1 LTLRCAVAVP
11 VLFCLVQA
19 SVHAETRPLELKW
32 GELAPTIQGHQV
44 ELTLTGGTRVTGD
57 VAAIRDDGMVL
68 DVKKTSDAKA
78 YPKGNASVPRGS
90 VQLVKL
96 KRSGAWSIE
105 RGGGRRLC
113 SRLNPGQCGPGDRSL
128 PRDRRSDVSWRISA
142 WHASQP
148 AGHHYPGSAVN
159 GVKNGR
165 RFPALSPDGSR
176 PQSSLAGG
184 QHIITSPS
192 RYQPR
197 SRIRS

>member
-1 LTLRCAVAVP
+1 MTLRCAVAVP

-96 KRSGAWSIE
+96 KRSGAWGKTLGTTLGVLSGVVV
-105 RGGGRRLC
+105 GGYVAG
-113 SRLNPGQCGPGDRSL
+113 STQDNAGPGIAVFL
-128 PRDRRSDVSWRISA
+128 VI
-142 WHASQP
+142 
-148 AGHHYPGSAVN
+148 AGAMSV
-159 GVKNGR
+159 
-165 RFPALSPDGSR
+165 
-176 PQSSLAGG
+176 GG
-184 QHIITSPS
+184 YLLGTRANQRATT
-192 RYQPR
+192 
-197 SRIRS
+197 IRVVP